1 MAVSSK
7 GANALSLRR
16 ADRQVIS
23 GEENA
28 TMGDANNSRLFIF
41 FLSFW
46 LNKKKKEEKFI
57 GERTRYGITDDNELQ
72 FSAEYST
79 HCYP

>member
-28 TMGDANNSRLFIF
+28 TMGDANNSRLFF
-41 FLSFW
+41 FSLI
-46 LNKKKKEEKFI
+46 LIKKKEEKFI